1 MTETTQISI
10 TKEQFDSLL
19 LNYYKKYFQD
29 ENIFIRETILPDSY
43 DDENVVF
50 TVKREEKIGNYKAEK
65 KYNLNHEDIKTAI
78 NADLEKHG
86 YKVDY
91 FNYRIINKQ
100 ILGIDAFI
108 NKLEKA
114 KQKTL

>member
-1 MTETTQISI
+1 MIETTQINI
-10 TKEQFDSLL
+10 TKEQFDFLL
-19 LNYYKKYFQD
+19 LSYYKKYFND
-29 ENIFIRETILPDSY
+29 EKIFIRETILSDSY
-43 DDENVVF
+43 DDDEVVF
-50 TVKREEKIGNYKAEK
+50 TVKREEKIGNYKAIKEYK
-65 KYNLNHEDIKTAI
+65 LNHEEIKAAI
-78 NADLEKHG
+78 NEDLKKYE

-91 FNYRIINKQ
+91 FNYRIINKK